1 MIHSRWGASVVG
13 ALLVAAASPGPASGQ
28 VLPVASGP
36 LAPSRLVGH
45 VVANVPNEVGG
56 VVTDPAG
63 QPLSGAVVSAL
74 GSTSVYAVSDRDGR
88 FLLRGLHPGSY
99 LVRAHLQGYVPARG
113 RLVQVGASQGGPMTI
128 TLQKRGAAVEDP
140 PAVLAAGVGPAS
152 EPARDDE
159 ANHDHQEVA
168 WRLRHSKRSVL
179 KDATDL
185 VGLGGPQEEPET
197 ILAGFGRAVGN
208 SARLASALVPD
219 LELNGQLN
227 LLTST
232 SFDRPQELFSA
243 DGRMPRGVAFLS
255 LVAPGDGGE
264 YRMRGTITQGDL
276 SSWILSGSYVRG
288 AQAAHAY
295 EAGVSYAMQRYQG
308 GNAEALAALRDGSR
322 NVGALYAFDTWT
334 VSPRLRLGYG
344 ARYATY
350 DYLED
355 QRLFS
360 PRANIEV
367 RPFAA
372 TDSSLKVRAS
382 ASRTETAPGA
392 VEFVTPVGG
401 VWLPPERT
409 FSPIGSDL
417 LVPQRVDHVEAGFE
431 QELGPVVVSAR
442 TFRQETT
449 DQVLNVFG
457 AAIGAS
463 SSNTG
468 HYYVGAVGDF
478 EARGWG
484 AAIESRVGSRTVA
497 VVDYQQASAAWS
509 RALAPA
515 SVLVSV
521 PDAGFR
527 RVDSVRSLTASV
539 QSVVAPTETR
549 LVVVYR
555 LSTAAGM
562 DSAEMGSTAGG
573 GRFEVQVNQALPFLG
588 FTNARWEAL
597 VAVRN
602 MFYDATAG
610 PSVYDEILV
619 VRPPTRVLGGVTV
632 KF

>member
-1 MIHSRWGASVVG
+1 MMHSRSGALVVG
-13 ALLVAAASPGPASGQ
+13 ALLVAATSLDTASAQ

-36 LAPSRLVGH
+36 LAPARQVGH
-45 VVANVPNEVGG
+45 IVANVPNEVGG
-56 VVTDPAG
+56 VVTDPGG

-74 GSTSVYAVSDRDGR
+74 GSSSIYAVSDRDGR
-88 FLLRGLHPGSY
+88 FLLRGLNPGPY

-113 RLVQVGASQGGPMTI
+113 RVVQVGTTPRGPVTI
-128 TLQKRGAAVEDP
+128 TLQKRGAVDEP
-140 PAVLAAGVGPAS
+140 PVVLAAGVGTTATPEQA
-152 EPARDDE
+152 PDDE
-159 ANHDHQEVA
+159 TTHDHEEVA
-168 WRLRHSKRSVL
+168 WRLRHSKSSVL
-179 KDATDL
+179 KEATDL
-185 VGLGGPQEEPET
+185 VGLGDRHGGPET
-197 ILAGFGRAVGN
+197 VLAAFGRAVGN

-243 DGRMPRGVAFLS
+243 DGQMPRGVAFLS
-255 LVAPGDGGE
+255 LVAPSDGGE

-276 SSWILSGSYVRG
+276 SSWILSGSYVRS
-288 AQAAHAY
+288 AQAPHAY

-334 VSPRLRLGYG
+334 VSPRVRLGYG

-350 DYLED
+350 DYLAD
-355 QRLFS
+355 QKLFS
-360 PRANIEV
+360 PRANVEI
-367 RPFAA
+367 RPFA
-372 TDSSLKVRAS
+372 TESSLRVRAS

-417 LVPQRVDHVEAGFE
+417 LVPQRVDHMEAGFE
-431 QELGPVVVSAR
+431 QDLGPVVVSAR
-442 TFRQETT
+442 AFRQETT

-457 AAIGAS
+457 ASAGAP

-468 HYYVGAVGDF
+468 HYHVGAVGDF

-484 AAIESRVGSRTVA
+484 AAVESHVGARTVA
-497 VVDYQQASAAWS
+497 VVDFQQASTGWS

-515 SVLVSV
+515 SLLVSV

-527 RVDSVRSLTASV
+527 RADSVRSLTASV
-539 QSVVAPTETR
+539 QSVLAPTETR

-555 LSTAAGM
+555 LSTAVGLA
-562 DSAEMGSTAGG
+562 SAEMGSTAGG
-573 GRFEVQVNQALPFLG
+573 GRFEVQVNQALPFLA
-588 FTNARWEAL
+588 FTSARWEAL

>member
-1 MIHSRWGASVVG
+1 MMYSNWGASVAG
-13 ALLVAAASPGPASGQ
+13 ALLVAAAFPAAASGQ
-28 VLPVASGP
+28 VLPVTSGP
-36 LAPSRLVGH
+36 LAPARLVGH

-56 VVTDPAG
+56 VVTDPGG
-63 QPLSGAVVSAL
+63 QPLAGAVVSAL
-74 GSTSVYAVSDRDGR
+74 GSTSVYAVSDREGR
-88 FLLRGLHPGSY
+88 FLLRGLNPGPY

-113 RLVQVGASQGGPMTI
+113 RLVQVGTAPRGSMTI
-128 TLQKRGAAVEDP
+128 TLQKRGSVDEP
-140 PAVLAAGVGPAS
+140 PAVLAAGVGTVAGP
-152 EPARDDE
+152 EQARDE
-159 ANHDHQEVA
+159 EPNHDHAEVA

-179 KDATDL
+179 KEATELVDL
-185 VGLGGPQEEPET
+185 GAEGDEPET
-197 ILAGFGRAVGN
+197 VLGGFGRAVGN
-208 SARLASALVPD
+208 SARLASALMPD

-243 DGRMPRGVAFLS
+243 DGQMPRGVAFLS
-255 LVAPGDGGE
+255 LVAPGEGGE

-276 SSWILSGSYVRG
+276 SSWIVSGSYVRS
-288 AQAAHAY
+288 AQATHAY

-334 VSPRLRLGYG
+334 VSPRVRLGYG

-350 DYLED
+350 DYLAD

-360 PRANIEV
+360 PRANVEI
-367 RPFAA
+367 RPFA
-372 TDSSLKVRAS
+372 TDSSLRLRAS
-382 ASRTETAPGA
+382 ASRTESAPGA

-409 FSPIGSDL
+409 FSPIGADL
-417 LVPQRVDHVEAGFE
+417 LVPQRVDHMEAGFE
-431 QELGPVVVSAR
+431 QEIGPLVLSAR
-442 TFRQETT
+442 AFRQETT

-457 AAIGAS
+457 ASGAH

-468 HYYVGAVGDF
+468 HYHVGAVGDF
-478 EARGWG
+478 EATGWG
-484 AAIESRVGSRTVA
+484 AAVESRLGTRTVA

-515 SVLVSV
+515 SLLVSV

-527 RVDSVRSLTASV
+527 RADSVRSLTASV

-549 LVVVYR
+549 LVVLYR
-555 LSTAAGM
+555 LSTASGM
-562 DSAEMGSTAGG
+562 DSEEMGSTAGG
-573 GRFEVQVNQALPFLG
+573 GRFEVQVNQALPFLA